1 MVNLCNKCGEKFS
14 TEWNLE
20 RHEGRFHIKPIIS
33 QKKKQETKKYY
44 KCNECNKVYKLRKSL
59 LKHCSD
65 KHEEKRFNCSDCA
78 YKTNRKY
85 LLNQHRNVHI
95 IRFPKLPQK
104 RKLRNS
110 HQQNG
115 NKHKDKSTSSI
126 LRDRVQERV
135 WNRKDT
141 ATTSAFRGSVQ
152 ERVWNVRGFKDPLGA
167 LKEYK
172 MRIRDVLLQS
182 MKKNPQK
189 FYIAI
194 KVIFQKGE

>member
-1 MVNLCNKCGEKFS
+1 M
-14 TEWNLE
+14 
-20 RHEGRFHIKPIIS
+20 
-33 QKKKQETKKYY
+33 
-44 KCNECNKVYKLRKSL
+44 
-59 LKHCSD
+59 
-65 KHEEKRFNCSDCA
+65 
-78 YKTNRKY
+78 
-85 LLNQHRNVHI
+85 NQHRNFHI
-95 IRFPKLPQK
+95 IKFPKLPQK
-104 RKLRNS
+104 RKSRNS

-172 MRIRDVLLQS
+172 MRIRDVILQS
-182 MKKNPQK
+182 KKKKCKSFILPLK
-189 FYIAI
+189 
-194 KVIFQKGE
+194 